1 MKEKRSGD
9 KEVLSAI
16 KFLQRTQN
24 GEYCRIDVDSL
35 KGKRIDV
42 PVIFTDEEIYYYS
55 ISN

>member
-1 MKEKRSGD
+1 MKEKRLGD

-24 GEYCRIDVDSL
+24 GEYSRIDVDSL

-42 PVIFTDEEIYYYS
+42 PVISTDEEIYYYS